1 MPTPARV
8 DAALHK
14 NLGDSQAQTQE
25 DIVCFSHLRWDF
37 VFQRPQHLLSRA
49 AQSRRVFYVEE
60 PLFEDVEHAALRTR
74 TVQGGVVL
82 VQPVLSHALHWRPDA
97 LASITSATANLV
109 QQLLQKYKITNFI
122 SWYYTPM
129 ALAFTQ
135 ALRPAA
141 VVYDCMDEL
150 SAFRGAP
157 PDLVSREQELI
168 GRADV
173 VFTGG
178 ASLYEGK
185 KGSHAN
191 VRLFP
196 SSVDVTHFAQA
207 RGDQQDAPDQA
218 SIPHPRVGFY
228 GVLDERMDFALL
240 ARLADLRP
248 QMQFVMLGPLAK
260 IHPDDL
266 PQRPNLHYLGAKSYT
281 DLPTYLSGWDVA
293 MLPFAL
299 NESTRYISPTKTPE
313 YLAAHRQTVSTPIR
327 DVVTPYGDQG
337 LVAIAATAEDFA
349 AALDRALQ
357 PPAASWLAKVEEML
371 ATNSWDRTW
380 EGMRRE
386 VAAVLAKKH
395 DGR

>member
-1 MPTPARV
+1 MPTLARE
-8 DAALHK
+8 DAVLHK
-14 NLGDSQAQTQE
+14 NLGDSQAQTQD

-60 PLFEDVEHAALRTR
+60 PLFEEVANAMLRTR
-74 TVQGGVVL
+74 IVQGGVTL
-82 VQPVLSHALHWRPDA
+82 VEPVLPNALHQQADA
-97 LASITSATANLV
+97 HAAIVLANADLIR
-109 QQLLQKYKITNFI
+109 QLLQRYNVTHFV

-135 ALRPAA
+135 ALQPAV

-157 PDLVSREQELI
+157 PELVDREQELI

-178 ASLYEGK
+178 ASLYESK
-185 KGSHAN
+185 KGKHAN

-196 SSVDVTHFAQA
+196 SSVDVAHFAQA
-207 RGDQQDAPDQA
+207 RAAQQDPSDQID
-218 SIPHPRVGFY
+218 IPHPRVGFY

-240 ARLADLRP
+240 ASIADLRP
-248 QMQFVMLGPLAK
+248 QTHFILLGPLAK
-260 IHPDDL
+260 IHLNDL

-281 DLPTYLSGWDVA
+281 ELPKYLSGWDAA

-299 NESTRYISPTKTPE
+299 NESTKYISPTKTPE

-337 LVAIAATAEDFA
+337 LVAIAATAEEFA
-349 AALDRALQ
+349 AALHRALH
-357 PPAASWLAKVEEML
+357 PPSTEWLAKVDEML

-380 EGMRRE
+380 EGMREE
-386 VAAVLAKKH
+386 VAAVLASKH
-395 DGR
+395 HG